1 MKVQPNYTRHYNGAN
16 QNNTQKQGKQNPAF
30 GNLGAPLVAFASF
43 IEKNGFLG
51 EFLTVDTVG
60 MMGPRTIQGYTRN
73 QDELGHLNYKA
84 GREELVREILS
95 GPAYFFVPLGVL
107 GAAGLTAGSCAKVPN
122 DALEKFKTVM
132 AGTTANI
139 KESKEI
145 SKNFIEKLS
154 EKAFRGYT
162 KETHFADEIK
172 NILNKTVNGELSSKK
187 AGQDA
192 VEILT
197 KFNKANGKFLDNA
210 SHISLGGKELF
221 DISAICKDAK
231 NYLKHF
237 TKKAATSTEARETFI
252 ESFHNKAKNLRN
264 ITNILAVSA
273 LSLFLL
279 IIPKLYQTS
288 KKFPGKDGLVT
299 DKNPADTTAPAPE
312 TKSTEAVNEN
322 K

>member
-1 MKVQPNYTRHYNGAN
+1 MKVQPNYTRHYSGVN
-16 QNNTQKQGKQNPAF
+16 QNNNPKQGKQNPTF

-107 GAAGLTAGSCAKVPN
+107 GAAGLTAGSCAKVSN
-122 DALEKFKTVM
+122 TVLEKFKTVM
-132 AGTTANI
+132 AGTNANI

-154 EKAFRGYT
+154 EKAFEGYT

-172 NILNKTVNGELSSKK
+172 DILNKTVKGELAPKK

-210 SHISLGGKELF
+210 SHIKLDGKEF
-221 DISAICKDAK
+221 DIATICKDAK

-273 LSLFLL
+273 LSIFLL

-299 DKNPADTTAPAPE
+299 DKNPANNKAPAPE